1 MLYID
6 SNIFIYPVIYDEQLI
21 QESKRAKELL
31 YKIATGKVEAY
42 TSIIT
47 WDEVVWV
54 IRRVHGVERA
64 IEQGRMLLR
73 FPNLKMLSINKAT
86 IIKAQELMERYRLK
100 PRDALHI
107 AVALENR
114 LNRIASYDKDLDG
127 VDGIERIEP

>member
-1 MLYID
+1 
-6 SNIFIYPVIYDEQLI
+6 
-21 QESKRAKELL
+21 
-31 YKIATGKVEAY
+31 
-42 TSIIT
+42 
-47 WDEVVWV
+47 
-54 IRRVHGVERA
+54 HGVERA
-64 IEQGRMLLR
+64 IEQGKMLLR
-73 FPNLKMLSINKAT
+73 FPNLKILSINKAT

>member
-1 MLYID
+1 LLYID
-6 SNIFIYPVIYDEQLI
+6 SNIFIYPVIYDEQLV

-64 IEQGRMLLR
+64 IEQGKMLLR
-73 FPNLKMLSINKAT
+73 FPNLKILSINKAT

>member
-1 MLYID
+1 
-6 SNIFIYPVIYDEQLI
+6 VIYDEQLV

-64 IEQGRMLLR
+64 IEQGKMLLR
-73 FPNLKMLSINKAT
+73 FPNLKILSINKAT

>member
-6 SNIFIYPVIYDEQLI
+6 SNIFIYPVIYDEQLV

-64 IEQGRMLLR
+64 IEQGKMLLR
-73 FPNLKMLSINKAT
+73 FPNLKILSINKAT